1 MHTKYRIRLTA
12 AFLQS
17 RVSWPLMSVK
27 KQGPS
32 SKVQDA
38 IRPTKIWKFL
48 QQQVRYKINVTN
60 NSFNKYYVYTF
71 LNKYLLQNRH
81 MKSIICMNK
90 FLLFMKEGVFYQKF
104 LFNLFCSLQLV
115 FRKVFFLVVKK
126 KFKLV

>member
-1 MHTKYRIRLTA
+1 MHYFVKKKVANAIKLHTKYRIRLTA

-17 RVSWPLMSVK
+17 MVSWPLMSVK

-60 NSFNKYYVYTF
+60 NSFNK
-71 LNKYLLQNRH
+71 
-81 MKSIICMNK
+81 
-90 FLLFMKEGVFYQKF
+90 
-104 LFNLFCSLQLV
+104 
-115 FRKVFFLVVKK
+115 
-126 KFKLV
+126 

>member
-1 MHTKYRIRLTA
+1 
-12 AFLQS
+12 
-17 RVSWPLMSVK
+17 MSVK

-81 MKSIICMNK
+81 MKKYNMNEQVS
-90 FLLFMKEGVFYQKF
+90 FIYERRCILSEISF
-104 LFNLFCSLQLV
+104 
-115 FRKVFFLVVKK
+115 
-126 KFKLV
+126 